1 MNDNIPSLP
10 TPGSLVQV
18 GPSVPLDSGE
28 PTGEDLENVFDGVPV
43 INGRSRTP
51 APVAPAPVLV
61 TKPKNPEELETIEL
75 APPRRIPAK
84 PQPVKSLAATPVKSF
99 LPSTPAKPAEA
110 PDPSAKSAAPTT
122 PGPRVSI
129 LLPWY
134 KSTNPLTATSVAAL
148 LKRADTGWSVDFG
161 DAFVAHS
168 RNKLA
173 TKFLAG
179 KSDWCLWVDD
189 DMIVPFG
196 DEAWINH
203 YCGFSR
209 KIAGT
214 NAIDKLAQSGK
225 TLIGALYRGRYP
237 GGDFMF
243 SEART
248 SKKLGQEIFKG
259 NQKGIRPTD
268 WVGTGCMLVHRQ
280 VFLDI
285 EAKFPHLAR
294 RGSEDGQ
301 WFSSSE
307 HDLVNGVDRVI
318 KVLDDP
324 SASEAAKLQEVKR
337 ILSLSRQASDNNS
350 KLGTGEDV
358 IFCHRARQ
366 AGHQPY
372 VDLDCVAGHCGSHV
386 YGFDSTFR

>member
-1 MNDNIPSLP
+1 MNENIIPSLP
-10 TPGSLVQV
+10 PLGSLTQT
-18 GPSVPLDSGE
+18 GPAVPLDTGE
-28 PTGEDLENVFDGVPV
+28 PTGEDLENVFDGTPV
-43 INGRSRTP
+43 TTARTARATP
-51 APVAPAPVLV
+51 AKPAASLR
-61 TKPKNPEELETIEL
+61 KNPEELETIVL
-75 APPRRIPAK
+75 AAPRRIPAK
-84 PQPVKSLAATPVKSF
+84 IPAKATAKAPAEVKSL
-99 LPSTPAKPAEA
+99 LPSQAVPSQT
-110 PDPSAKSAAPTT
+110 PDPGAKALAPA
-122 PGPRVSI
+122 GPRVSI

-173 TKFLAG
+173 DKFLAG
-179 KSDWCLWVDD
+179 KSDWCLWIDD
-189 DMIVPFG
+189 DSVVPFG

-203 YCGFSR
+203 YCGFVR
-209 KIAGT
+209 KIPGT
-214 NAIDKLAQSGK
+214 NIIDKLLQSNK

-243 SEART
+243 AEARQ
-248 SKKLGQEIFKG
+248 SKKLGQEIFEGK
-259 NQKGIRPTD
+259 QKGIRPTD

-285 EAKFPHLAR
+285 ESKFPHLAR
-294 RGSEDGQ
+294 KPDGTGGQ

-307 HDLVNGVDRVI
+307 HDLVNGVERVI

-324 SASEAAKLQEVKR
+324 SASESAKIQEVKR
-337 ILSLSRQASDNNS
+337 ILSLSKQASDNNS

-358 IFCHRARQ
+358 ILCHRARQ
-366 AGHQPY
+366 SGHQPF
-372 VDLDCVAGHCGSHV
+372 VDLDAVIGHCGSHI
-386 YGFDSTFR
+386 YGFDSTFRSK